1 MDNGVQEAHGILVPK
16 WIINVTGKR
25 SIGEGSEM
33 QTSMIEKKKISSFWL
48 ELKKQGMAWIILTM
62 ELHRITNC
70 IEGMRCCYI
79 SYHEKHLTHRR
90 KMDLEKA

>member
-1 MDNGVQEAHGILVPK
+1 MD
-16 WIINVTGKR
+16 NVTGKR

-33 QTSMIEKKKISSFWL
+33 QTSMIEKKQNKLLARIKETRHGLDNLNDL
-48 ELKKQGMAWIILTM
+48 E

-70 IEGMRCCYI
+70 IEGMRCDI
-79 SYHEKHLTHRR
+79 SYREKHLTHRQ